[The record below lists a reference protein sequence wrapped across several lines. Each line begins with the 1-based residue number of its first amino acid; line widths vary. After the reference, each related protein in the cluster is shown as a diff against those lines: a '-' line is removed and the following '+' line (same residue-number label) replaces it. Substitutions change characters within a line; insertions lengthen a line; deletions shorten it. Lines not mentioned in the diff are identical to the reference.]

1 MTEVTSLRTPTF
13 MKKPIYKKWWFWL
26 IIGGMLVDSISLYCL
41 LNWKKKQDQEKT
53 DDGNSDEEKCCKG
66 LFSCRS

>member
-1 MTEVTSLRTPTF
+1 

-41 LNWKKKQDQEKT
+41 LNWKKKQDAEKT
-53 DDGNSDEEKCCKG
+53 DAEKTEEDNPDEEKCCKG